1 MRFVLLVPVLLVTPL
16 AAQSVRV
23 RLEGRVPAEAIPTVD
38 SLVQVAAQESL
49 PTEPLVQKALEGGA
63 KHVAAPRLV
72 SAVQVSLTQ
81 LRDAR
86 DLLVRAGDVPPVT
99 AGEVTTV
106 AWARRRGLPAAVVGR
121 IVAALPRP
129 PRAAAVHAVA
139 DLVAHHFDPDSGADL
154 IIEAI
159 HQGLREGR
167 LLDVSTA
174 AIQELQRGRSHAEA
188 LALVRQELPNVPAAP
203 RPTRAAVVRAR
214 RPPGQQPP

>member
-1 MRFVLLVPVLLVTPL
+1 MAVKVALLLALVAAPL
-16 AAQSVRV
+16 GAQSVRG
-23 RLEGRVPAEAIPTVD
+23 RLEGRVAAEAIPSVD
-38 SLVQVAAQESL
+38 SLVQVATGESL

-63 KHVAAPRLV
+63 KGVAPARIV
-72 SAVQVSLTQ
+72 AAVQVSLSQ

-86 DLLVRAGDVPPVT
+86 DLLIRAGDEPPVT
-99 AGEVTTV
+99 RTEITTV
-106 AWARRRGLPAAVVGR
+106 LWAVRRGLSAAVVER

-139 DLVAHHFDPDSGADL
+139 DLIAHHFDPDSSADL

-159 HQGLREGR
+159 HQGLHGER

-174 AIQELQRGRSHAEA
+174 ALHELQRGRPHAAA

-203 RPTRAAVVRAR
+203 KPTRAAVVRAR
-214 RPPGQQPP
+214 RPAVEQP

>member
-1 MRFVLLVPVLLVTPL
+1 MRFLLLVPALLATPL
-16 AAQSVRV
+16 AAQSVRD
-23 RLEGRVPAEAIPTVD
+23 RLEGRVPAEAIPTID

-63 KHVAAPRLV
+63 KHVAARRLV

-86 DLLVRAGDVPPVT
+86 DLLVRAGDLPPVT

-106 AWARRRGLPAAVVGR
+106 AWALRRGLPATVVGR

-159 HQGLREGR
+159 RQGLHEGR

-214 RPPGQQPP
+214 RPPMQQPP